1 MKKRILTILL
11 TFSVFS
17 AFMPCV
23 ANAEVKKYGE
33 WLYYEVNEDGSG
45 VTITQ
50 CDSSAAVDIVIPE
63 EIEGLPVTGIGDGA
77 FQRCSS
83 ITGITIPPSIK
94 KVGSM
99 AFSRSYGLK
108 GVYIT
113 DLEQWMEIDFV
124 DVGSSPTRL
133 AGKLYLDG
141 ELITDLEIPEGTECI
156 KNWTFYGCTDIK
168 KITIPE
174 SVTSIMN
181 GAFYCCTGAEFVTI
195 PKSVLSI
202 DGNPFIECGSLNINV
217 DKDNPNYCSVDGVVF
232 NKDKTEIVAYAKDKI
247 QPSYTIPTG
256 VKSIG
261 KYAFAICD
269 YLTAIVI
276 PEGVS
281 EIKDYAFEGD
291 SLLTGIRLPHSLRKI
306 GSGVFSS
313 TGLSEIV
320 IPDGVTEIG
329 YHAFY
334 ALRDLYLVIPTSVE
348 SITRD
353 NMAISSGG
361 AQVVPNIYFLGS
373 EEEWQNIAEEDFGDV
388 HYNVSLES
396 PPDDFFGGT
405 ASEMS
410 SKTVN
415 GQRIFT
421 LSLDIPYID
430 CSLYAAAYD
439 ADGNLLSVNIAPVM
453 MFSDTSIAID
463 KNDNL
468 QKVRFFVWSD
478 KLRPLSLSF
487 DATLNE
493 E

>member
-1 MKKRILTILL
+1 MKRKILSVLL
-11 TFSVFS
+11 TFCMFAALV
-17 AFMPCV
+17 PCT
-23 ANAEVKKYGE
+23 ANAEEKKYGE
-33 WLYYEVNEDGSG
+33 WLSYEVNEDGSG
-45 VTITQ
+45 VTIIQ

-63 EIEGLPVTGIGDGA
+63 EIDGLPVTAIGDYA

-94 KVGSM
+94 KVGSV
-99 AFSRSYGLK
+99 AFSRSYALK

-113 DLEQWMEIDFV
+113 DLEKWMEIDFA
-124 DVGSSPTRL
+124 DVGSNPTRL

-141 ELITDLEIPEGTECI
+141 ELITDLEIPEGTAYI
-156 KNWTFYGCTDIK
+156 KKWTFYGCTDIK

-174 SVTSIMN
+174 SVKSIIN
-181 GAFYCCTGAEFVTI
+181 SAFGNCTGVESVTI
-195 PKSVLSI
+195 PKGVISI
-202 DGNPFIECGSLNINV
+202 DGNPFVGCGSLNIDV

-261 KYAFAICD
+261 KDAFAVCD
-269 YLTAIVI
+269 YLTEIVI

-291 SLLTGIRLPHSLRKI
+291 SLLMGIRLPHSLQKI
-306 GSGVFSS
+306 GPGVFES

-334 ALRDLYLVIPTSVE
+334 ALNDLHLVIPTSVE

-353 NMAISSGG
+353 NIAVSFLG
-361 AQVVPNIYFLGS
+361 AKVVPNIYFLGS

-388 HYNVSLES
+388 HYNVSLEP

-415 GQRIFT
+415 GQRILT
-421 LSLDIPYID
+421 LTLDIPYID

-439 ADGNLLSVNIAPVM
+439 ADGNLLSVNTAPVM
-453 MFSDTSIAID
+453 MFGKTSIAID
-463 KNDNL
+463 KNENL

-478 KLRPLSLSF
+478 KLRPLSLFF
-487 DATLNE
+487 DATFN
-493 E
+493 